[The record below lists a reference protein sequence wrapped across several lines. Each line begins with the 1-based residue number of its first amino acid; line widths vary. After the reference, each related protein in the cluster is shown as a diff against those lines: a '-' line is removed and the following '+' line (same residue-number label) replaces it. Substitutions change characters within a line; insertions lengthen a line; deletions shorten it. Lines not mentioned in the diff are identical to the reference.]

1 MLRRLL
7 GLGKKDEE
15 EEKDEKEAEVEE
27 KKADVEEKEDS
38 VTEETPVEKEMPQEE
53 EPEEEISAPAETI
66 PYHASLQDRLKYLL
80 TEPVWADSIEA
91 PDHFSLEFMAMGE
104 RFHVTK
110 ESMGEVKIESGTSP
124 DEDVFIRIANDVTQ
138 ELLDAPSFEKFSEIY
153 LKYYKDPGP
162 GKFVKIELRKPITNL
177 NRRGYA
183 RVPTLK
189 LLIGAA
195 R

>member
-15 EEKDEKEAEVEE
+15 EKDEEKEAEVEE
-27 KKADVEEKEDS
+27 KEAEVEEKEDM
-38 VTEETPVEKEMPQEE
+38 VEEEKPIEQEE
-53 EPEEEISAPAETI
+53 APEEEVSAPAETI
-66 PYHASLQDRLKYLL
+66 PYHSSLQDRLKYLL

-138 ELLDAPSFEKFSEIY
+138 ELLDAPSFENFSEIY
-153 LKYYKDPGP
+153 LKYYKDSGP
-162 GKFVKIELRKPITNL
+162 GKFVKIELRKPIANL

>member
-1 MLRRLL
+1 
-7 GLGKKDEE
+7 
-15 EEKDEKEAEVEE
+15 
-27 KKADVEEKEDS
+27 
-38 VTEETPVEKEMPQEE
+38 
-53 EPEEEISAPAETI
+53 
-66 PYHASLQDRLKYLL
+66 
-80 TEPVWADSIEA
+80 
-91 PDHFSLEFMAMGE
+91 
-104 RFHVTK
+104 
-110 ESMGEVKIESGTSP
+110 MGEVKIESGTSP
-124 DEDVFIRIANDVTQ
+124 EEDVFIRIANDVTQ

>member
-7 GLGKKDEE
+7 GLGKKEEDEKE
-15 EEKDEKEAEVEE
+15 EKEAEVEE
-27 KKADVEEKEDS
+27 KEDEVE
-38 VTEETPVEKEMPQEE
+38 EETPA
-53 EPEEEISAPAETI
+53 EPELPQQEAPSTPAETI
-66 PYHASLQDRLKYLL
+66 PYHSSLQDRLKYLL

-91 PDHFSLEFMAMGE
+91 PDHFSLEFMTMGE

-124 DEDVFIRIANDVTQ
+124 EEDVFIRIANDVTQ

>member
-7 GLGKKDEE
+7 GLGKKDD
-15 EEKDEKEAEVEE
+15 EEKDEEKEAEVEE
-27 KKADVEEKEDS
+27 KEDKVEEEKAIEQE
-38 VTEETPVEKEMPQEE
+38 VPHEEA
-53 EPEEEISAPAETI
+53 PEEEVGTPAETI
-66 PYHASLQDRLKYLL
+66 PYHSSLQDRLKYLL

-91 PDHFSLEFMAMGE
+91 PDHFSLEFMTMGE
-104 RFHVTK
+104 RFNVTK
-110 ESMGEVKIESGTSP
+110 ESMGEVIIESGTSP

-153 LKYYKDPGP
+153 LKYYKNPGP